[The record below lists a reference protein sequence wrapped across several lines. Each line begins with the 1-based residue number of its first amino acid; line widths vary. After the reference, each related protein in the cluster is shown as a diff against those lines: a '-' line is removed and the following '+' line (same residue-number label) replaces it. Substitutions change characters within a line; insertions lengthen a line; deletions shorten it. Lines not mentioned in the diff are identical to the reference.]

1 MNEGDFLNRE
11 AVIAS
16 AVRTPI
22 GKYGGMLSIY
32 KDYEIGAMVI
42 QEAVKRSGINPKEI
56 QDVYFGNLL
65 GLPGNVAKVAAMK
78 AGLPE
83 NISAVSIDR
92 QCASGL
98 EAICIASA
106 MIQSGAG
113 DLYIAGGTESMT
125 NRPFYLEKAKK
136 IYSMT
141 PPKFLNAM
149 LAPPESEDP
158 SMGETAENVLKHYK
172 ISREEM
178 DKFALR
184 SHKLALKAIEDGRF
198 EQQILPVKIRKGK
211 EETITKTD
219 ECPRR
224 ETNLEKL
231 SKLPAL
237 FRQNGSVTAGN
248 SCPMNDGASAAVIMS
263 REKAEKEGCSYMG
276 VVRGFASVGV
286 DHKVMGLGPI
296 YAVRRLLEK
305 TKMRIE
311 DIDLFELNEAF
322 ASQSIAC
329 IRELNLDIEK
339 VNINGGAIAIGHPLG
354 ATGTILTTKLLYAMK
369 QKNARFGI
377 VTMCVGG
384 GQGSALLIENV
395 A

>member
-1 MNEGDFLNRE
+1 LIRE

-32 KDYEIGAMVI
+32 KDFEIGAMVI
-42 QEAVKRSGINPKEI
+42 HEAVKRSGINPEDI

-83 NISAVSIDR
+83 NIPAVSIDR

-98 EAICIASA
+98 EAICIANA

-113 DLYIAGGTESMT
+113 DIYIAGGTESMT
-125 NRPFYLEKAKK
+125 NRPYYLEKAKK
-136 IYSMT
+136 LYSMN
-141 PPKFLNAM
+141 PPRFLDAM
-149 LAPPESEDP
+149 LSPPECGDP
-158 SMGETAENVLKHYK
+158 SMGETAENVLNHYD
-172 ISREEM
+172 ITREEM
-178 DKFALR
+178 DKFALK
-184 SHKLALKAIEDGRF
+184 SHELALKAIEDGKF
-198 EQQILPVKIRKGK
+198 KEQILPIKIRKGK
-211 EETITKTD
+211 EEIITSID

-224 ETNLEKL
+224 NTSLEKL
-231 SKLPAL
+231 FKLPAL
-237 FRQNGSVTAGN
+237 FKENGRVTAGN
-248 SCPMNDGASAAVIMS
+248 SCPMNDGAAAMVVMS
-263 REKAEKEGCSYMG
+263 KEKAEKEGYPYMG
-276 VVRGFASVGV
+276 IIRGFASVGL

-296 YAVRRLLEK
+296 YAVRKLLEK
-305 TKMRIE
+305 AKMSIQ
-311 DIDLFELNEAF
+311 DIDIFELNEAF

-329 IRELNLDIEK
+329 IRELNLDKEK
-339 VNINGGAIAIGHPLG
+339 VNINGGAIALGHPLG

-369 QKNARFGI
+369 QRKARFGV

-384 GQGSALLIENV
+384 GQGAALLIENV